1 MIKGLYA
8 AASAMIT
15 GLARQNLI
23 SHNLANIETPG
34 FRSLLSTLE
43 DFRQTEVWSR
53 PANENLLRQRLAR
66 YGQLGLGVET
76 LDPVTDF
83 EQGALRQTEQPL
95 DVAIQGAG
103 FFRIETP
110 NGERYTRDGR
120 FLRDADGGLVT
131 PEGYRVLDVN
141 GQPITLPEGLVAIG
155 NDGLI
160 RVDNTEVAQLGLA
173 AFADPH
179 TELAQ
184 DLPNTFSA
192 AAAPTSEEF
201 GTVVQGFVE
210 QSNVNAALMMT
221 QMVEVNR
228 AYQAAQRLVQTQDE
242 LLGRAIQT
250 LGRL

>member
-8 AASAMIT
+8 AASAMVT

-34 FRSLLSTLE
+34 FRALLSTLE
-43 DFRQTEVWSR
+43 DFRQTAVWSQ
-53 PANENLLRQRLAR
+53 PANENLLRQRLAY
-66 YGQLGLGVET
+66 YGRLGLGVET
-76 LDPVTDF
+76 RDPVTDYA
-83 EQGALRQTEQPL
+83 QGALRQTEQPL

-120 FLRDADGGLVT
+120 FLRDAAGQLVT
-131 PEGYRVLDVN
+131 PEGYRVLNVN
-141 GQPITLPEGLVAIG
+141 GQPITLPEGRVAIG
-155 NDGLI
+155 SNGVI
-160 RVDNTEVAQLGLA
+160 RVNNAEVARLGLA
-173 AFADPH
+173 AFEDPRV
-179 TELAQ
+179 ELTQ
-184 DLPNTFSA
+184 DLPNTFRA
-192 AAAPTSEEF
+192 AGGPTSDAV

-242 LLGRAIQT
+242 LLGRAIQI